1 MQNIKKAVLVIC
13 FLGLGVSCSDVQK
26 RAMPDDIRVKAEQAQ
41 RVIEMDSELVILDVR
56 TPEEYAEGHLPGAI
70 LMNYF
75 DADFKK
81 RLEIL
86 DKDKHYLVYC
96 RSGGRSG
103 KATAMM
109 QELGFYDVLDLEGG
123 IGAWKKWGGKLQN

>member
-1 MQNIKKAVLVIC
+1 MQKIKRVLLLSC
-13 FLGLGVSCSDVQK
+13 LLGGMTSCSQVEK
-26 RAMPDDIRVKAEQAQ
+26 RSMPEDIRVKAEQAQ